1 MSTQERKGQQGE
13 DTIEIKKSIVID
25 ASPEVVFK
33 AITDPNELTN
43 WFPDHAILEPKQG
56 GKIKFSFYK
65 EKSQKDHTRKADAF
79 PEGIITEFIPNKK
92 LSYTWQ
98 HKDVPEFPET
108 IVKWKLEEIGT
119 NRTRVE
125 LIHSGF
131 TGKEERKTFKEHDL
145 GWAYFLG
152 RLEKYCKGRK

>member
-1 MSTQERKGQQGE
+1 M
-13 DTIEIKKSIVID
+13 
-25 ASPEVVFK
+25 
-33 AITDPNELTN
+33 
-43 WFPDHAILEPKQG
+43 
-56 GKIKFSFYK
+56 KFSFYK
-65 EKSQKDHTRKADAF
+65 EKSQKDHTLTADAF
-79 PEGIITEFIPNKK
+79 PEGTIKEFIPNKK

-98 HKDVPEFPET
+98 HKDVPGFPET
-108 IVKWKLEEIGT
+108 IVSWKLEGIST

-152 RLEKYCKGRK
+152 RLEKYCKDRK